1 MFPLKFMLSGNNSG
15 FFNQSFFRAWVQRDF
30 VVDCEGINIW
40 KGQIIDD
47 SNKYKFTYGMLRVQY
62 LVKKK
67 TFLLSTGFLIRFPQ
81 KFWLEIAF

>member
-1 MFPLKFMLSGNNSG
+1 MLSGNNSG

-47 SNKYKFTYGMLRVQY
+47 SNKYKFTYGMLQVQY

-67 TFLLSTGFLIRFPQ
+67 TIFAQHWVLISFPQ